1 MASGAI
7 CPRAGGDSHT
17 FNNQYDRSEWMWA
30 LRQELDLEP
39 PVVSTGTHFRGVGV
53 GVARPLWAG
62 RQLLWHLPQG
72 HPLTH
77 MGTQHFSPLGS
88 VSSVR
93 WIGRWKSPGLASRGF
108 ASCQESPQRP
118 QGDQVFLGQELT
130 CFLGP
135 GTCSAKTGTV
145 SGIPGWLVTLLPLT
159 SHLCLGTRPVC
170 LVAWLG
176 FSIRPRTLL
185 PSLPGGVVERPWVSR
200 APPLTGR
207 FMSPV

>member
-1 MASGAI
+1 MAIPSLASPWAPWGEGSDGTIAVEPRETSTALGFVMASGAI

-93 WIGRWKSPGLASRGF
+93 WIG
-108 ASCQESPQRP
+108 
-118 QGDQVFLGQELT
+118 
-130 CFLGP
+130 
-135 GTCSAKTGTV
+135 
-145 SGIPGWLVTLLPLT
+145 SGKARGWLCGDLQAVRRAHKDLRVTRC
-159 SHLCLGTRPVC
+159 SHVLRTETFPR
-170 LVAWLG
+170 AWDLQC
-176 FSIRPRTLL
+176 
-185 PSLPGGVVERPWVSR
+185 
-200 APPLTGR
+200 
-207 FMSPV
+207 